1 MLIIDTEST
10 RDTKKN
16 EERRR
21 FRFDRFVNEAE
32 KKKKIFRFSM
42 KENEIFEF

>member
-1 MLIIDTEST
+1 MLIIDTKSI

-16 EERRR
+16 EKRRR
-21 FRFDRFVNEAE
+21 SRFDRFVNEAE
-32 KKKKIFRFSM
+32 KKKIFRFSM